1 MRDAAI
7 VCRELDCGTALSA
20 LGKAHFGK
28 GNGTHV
34 TGNVECTGTETALS
48 QCASDRWDH
57 EAENSHSDD
66 AGVICSGSDKL
77 RLVNGSSP
85 CAGRLEI
92 YSSGSW
98 STVWGDEFSWSSLDA
113 DVVCKELDCGSGVA
127 APLNSHFG
135 QGPGPVIG
143 PPGCGHQQDVGVICS
158 DANWSLRLTDGGSR
172 CDGRVEI
179 YYDRA
184 WGRIQDKLWDLND
197 AHVVCRQLGCGD
209 GIAAYNSSKD
219 GASARSVWLIDIQC
233 NGNEAHLQN
242 CSSSLFN
249 YSLNDSTGIGV
260 LCSDHMQLR
269 VSGGGSQCAGRL
281 EVYYNEIWGTVCDD
295 SWNLTDADVVCK
307 QLGCGNALA
316 MSLPAS
322 SETDSGPVW
331 LDDLTCSEHKELRL
345 ANGDHRCEG
354 RVEIFHNGS
363 WGTVCSDILRRS
375 DAEVICKQLQCG
387 SVVSIQY
394 GSGKFGEGTG
404 PIRLNEMGCTSHER
418 SIWQCGSDSQDEPG
432 CSHRDDAS
440 VVCSGANVTKEPLHS
455 SMASPRESDLRYHLR
470 LVNGNTNCSGR
481 VEILYN
487 KLWGTVCD
495 DSWDMADA
503 SVVCRQLACGSALLA
518 EGGAAFA
525 QGDGVI
531 WLDEVK
537 CTGSE
542 LYLSDC
548 PSSSFV
554 QSDCDHKEDARVM
567 CSGLQL
573 SPNSHEPTPSEQAGV
588 GSIPLAVCMTLG
600 GVLIMELI
608 ALMAVIQEKKIKRK

>member
-1 MRDAAI
+1 MNVKFVKSTSDNFIYCRLNTGKHTFQSQMFFSTSVVQPPGRPGDNRTIPAELQTLRLVDGGSPCSGRVEIHYRGQWGTVLDSNWDMRDAAI

-260 LCSDHMQLR
+260 LCS
-269 VSGGGSQCAGRL
+269 G
-281 EVYYNEIWGTVCDD
+281 
-295 SWNLTDADVVCK
+295 
-307 QLGCGNALA
+307 
-316 MSLPAS
+316 
-322 SETDSGPVW
+322 
-331 LDDLTCSEHKELRL
+331 
-345 ANGDHRCEG
+345 
-354 RVEIFHNGS
+354 
-363 WGTVCSDILRRS
+363 
-375 DAEVICKQLQCG
+375 
-387 SVVSIQY
+387 
-394 GSGKFGEGTG
+394 
-404 PIRLNEMGCTSHER
+404 
-418 SIWQCGSDSQDEPG
+418 
-432 CSHRDDAS
+432 
-440 VVCSGANVTKEPLHS
+440 
-455 SMASPRESDLRYHLR
+455 
-470 LVNGNTNCSGR
+470 
-481 VEILYN
+481 
-487 KLWGTVCD
+487 
-495 DSWDMADA
+495 
-503 SVVCRQLACGSALLA
+503 
-518 EGGAAFA
+518 
-525 QGDGVI
+525 
-531 WLDEVK
+531 
-537 CTGSE
+537 
-542 LYLSDC
+542 
-548 PSSSFV
+548 
-554 QSDCDHKEDARVM
+554 
-567 CSGLQL
+567 
-573 SPNSHEPTPSEQAGV
+573 
-588 GSIPLAVCMTLG
+588 
-600 GVLIMELI
+600 
-608 ALMAVIQEKKIKRK
+608 KKIVNFCRVNKGGISEY